1 MDWGFKP
8 GKEAGEKEEAGLCLP
23 HCSSYC
29 SCQFRAVLCGLLLPS
44 ALPSRQGAAHVT
56 VVCGWDVDVLLLLC
70 FLTSFGQRPVRTA
83 LSMSCYR
90 NSDVFI

>member
-1 MDWGFKP
+1 MAGKGHDGSKEPGMRAFAVEQRESSLMDWGFKP

-44 ALPSRQGAAHVT
+44 ALPYPMAGSSTRHCCMWMG
-56 VVCGWDVDVLLLLC
+56 C
-70 FLTSFGQRPVRTA
+70 
-83 LSMSCYR
+83 
-90 NSDVFI
+90 